1 MANNFNNL
9 KYFIYHVG
17 KEVAKSPCKTL
28 RYSSAGIYCSASG
41 GCNHKLF
48 FVYLQSVV
56 SLNVTHRRELRNVR
70 AVSDDNI
77 KVHICRYTD
86 YIMRT

>member
-1 MANNFNNL
+1 MASNFNNL

-41 GCNHKLF
+41 GCNHKLC
-48 FVYLQSVV
+48 LS
-56 SLNVTHRRELRNVR
+56 
-70 AVSDDNI
+70 AVSGFFKCNSP
-77 KVHICRYTD
+77 KGATKRQSSVR
-86 YIMRT
+86 R